1 MNPLMTAKE
10 AAAFLN
16 VCPATIYREASA
28 GTLPHVRI
36 GRSIRFSKD
45 ALDAYINSQATVSI
59 VPQTTTVVRA
69 PVTRL

>member
-1 MNPLMTAKE
+1 MDPLMNAKE
-10 AAAFLN
+10 AAAFLK
-16 VCPATIYREASA
+16 VCPTTIYREANA

-45 ALDAYINSQATVSI
+45 ALDAYINSQATVST
-59 VPQTTTVVRA
+59 VPQPTTAARA